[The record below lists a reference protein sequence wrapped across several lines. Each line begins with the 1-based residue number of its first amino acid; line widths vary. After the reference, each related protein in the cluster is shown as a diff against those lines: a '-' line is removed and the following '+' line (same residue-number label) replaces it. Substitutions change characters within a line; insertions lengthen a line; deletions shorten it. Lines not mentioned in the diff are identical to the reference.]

1 MQLIG
6 NNILLNKPNAIDI
19 ASITSEEEK
28 QIAIAN
34 IKAAWESLE
43 VFAVGT
49 EVINLTVGSRVLIS
63 KETRDNIKT
72 VEINGV
78 PKLLISE
85 NEVLIKWS

>member
-6 NNILLNKPNAIDI
+6 NKILLNKPTLVKIEE
-19 ASITSEEEK
+19 ITTEEEK
-28 QIAIAN
+28 AAAIAN
-34 IKAAWESLE
+34 FKAAYESLE

-49 EVINLTVGSRVLIS
+49 EVTGFTVGDRVLIS
-63 KETRDNIKT
+63 KETRDHIKT

>member
-34 IKAAWESLE
+34 IKAACESLE

>member
-6 NNILLNKPNAIDI
+6 NKLLLNKPSSVNINEI
-19 ASITSEEEK
+19 ESEEEK
-28 QIAIAN
+28 AIAIAN
-34 IKAAWESLE
+34 LKAAWESLE
-43 VFAVGT
+43 VFAIGSEVVNFSVG
-49 EVINLTVGSRVLIS
+49 NKVLIS
-63 KETRDNIKT
+63 KETRDNIKI